1 MVLLVIAR
9 VFYDI
14 LYFLVMNNMN
24 LFSLDER
31 ATILELVKKGQEKN
45 CHILVTF
52 RHKYGPT
59 QLKRKWVEFI
69 ETLGFEGSNCVSWW
83 TSSGTTGLLECED
96 DERMNVY
103 GQWVLDDEN
112 KLLGTFEVW
121 VLDDENKLLGTFEVC
136 DEDILTIRDGFDA
149 GTVTS
154 AAMRAIRIGET
165 GGEKE

>member
-1 MVLLVIAR
+1 M
-9 VFYDI
+9 
-14 LYFLVMNNMN
+14 
-24 LFSLDER
+24 
-31 ATILELVKKGQEKN
+31 
-45 CHILVTF
+45 
-52 RHKYGPT
+52 
-59 QLKRKWVEFI
+59 KRKWVEFI

-96 DERMNVY
+96 DLRMNVY
-103 GQWVLDDEN
+103 GQ
-112 KLLGTFEVW
+112 W

>member
-96 DERMNVY
+96 DVRMNVY
-103 GQWVLDDEN
+103 GQ
-112 KLLGTFEVW
+112 W

>member
-1 MVLLVIAR
+1 
-9 VFYDI
+9 
-14 LYFLVMNNMN
+14 MNNMT

-96 DERMNVY
+96 DGRMNVY
-103 GQWVLDDEN
+103 GQ
-112 KLLGTFEVW
+112 W

>member
-1 MVLLVIAR
+1 
-9 VFYDI
+9 
-14 LYFLVMNNMN
+14 MN
-24 LFSLDER
+24 LFSEEER
-31 ATILELVKKGQEKN
+31 ATILEIVKKGEEKE
-45 CHILVTF
+45 CHILITF

-69 ETLGFEGSNCVSWW
+69 ETLGFVGSNCVSWW
-83 TSSGTTGLLECED
+83 TSSGTTGLLECEGS
-96 DERMNVY
+96 EKMNVY

-112 KLLGTFEVW
+112 TLLGTF
-121 VLDDENKLLGTFEVC
+121 DVC

-149 GTVTS
+149 GAVTS